1 MMKIL
6 MTTKTKVY
14 VEEQI
19 PSILA
24 PPFVVPNPLAQN
36 HIQDLT
42 LKSPMQIKQFISS
55 PKYYTYS
62 THLKCAFNYTYFS
75 CSFMVHKKQNQTTT
89 HQRVPKSK

>member
-1 MMKIL
+1 

-24 PPFVVPNPLAQN
+24 PPFMVPNPLAQN
-36 HIQDLT
+36 HTQDLT
-42 LKSPMQIKQFISS
+42 LKPPMQIKQLISS

-62 THLKCAFNYTYFS
+62 THLKCAINHTYFN
-75 CSFMVHKKQNQTTT
+75 CLFTVHKMQNQTTT
-89 HQRVPKSK
+89 HQKVPKNK